1 MDGTSNA
8 GSSPGIGGWQCDVS
22 NLLLA
27 LRQDVAFRLK
37 GAAESDLRRSEV
49 EQHCV

>member
-1 MDGTSNA
+1 MLVVLRASA
-8 GSSPGIGGWQCDVS
+8 GRQCDVS

-49 EQHCV
+49 EQQCLIRF